1 MKGKRVKPD
10 LRLLFM
16 NEFVK
21 DLKKGQRVSSSF
33 SVKYRHPP
41 ANYRNG
47 YGFVVG
53 LADRTGE
60 VEAIYW
66 GKDMEEVNKVFSS
79 FEEDDVVSLS
89 GVVEDIKGKPRIS
102 ITSPDGWLRKE
113 EKFELERFVM
123 TTKKGIEQMKR
134 RLLELVDSVKNPD
147 LKELLNSFF
156 RDESFFREFC
166 QAPAAMYIHH
176 PYIGG
181 LLEHTLNVAVTCSS
195 LLELYPQLDGDLV
208 LAGSLLHDIGK
219 MKEFVVTTNIK
230 ISEEGMLRGHIPI
243 GEEMLRQRI
252 KADFPEILKL
262 KLSHILLAHHGKVE
276 YNSPV
281 TPKFPEALLIYY
293 ADEMD
298 AQLFQY
304 LKIIEESETED
315 FHVYSKRLGQV
326 YLK

>member
-1 MKGKRVKPD
+1 
-10 LRLLFM
+10 M

-21 DLKKGQRVSSSF
+21 DLKKDQRVSSSF

-41 ANYRNG
+41 ADYRNG

-66 GKDMEEVNKVFSS
+66 GNDRAVVDKAFSS
-79 FEEDDVVSLS
+79 FAENDVISLS
-89 GVVEDIKGKPRIS
+89 GVVESIRGKPRIS
-102 ITSPDGWLRKE
+102 IPSIDGWLRKE
-113 EKFELERFVM
+113 EKFELERFVPH
-123 TTKKGIEQMKR
+123 TKKDIKKMKGKV
-134 RLLELVDSVKNPD
+134 LDLVDSVKNLD
-147 LKELLNSFF
+147 LKGLLNSFF
-156 RDESFFREFC
+156 RDEKFFKEFC

-176 PYIGG
+176 PYLGG

-195 LLELYPQLDGDLV
+195 LLELYTELDGDLV
-208 LAGSLLHDIGK
+208 IAGSLLHDIGK
-219 MKEFVVTTNIK
+219 IKEFVVTTNIK

-243 GEEMLRQRI
+243 GEEMLRKRI
-252 KADFPEILKL
+252 KAGFPEILKM
-262 KLSHILLAHHGKVE
+262 KLSHIILAHHGKAE
-276 YNSPV
+276 YSSPV
-281 TPKFPEALLIYY
+281 TPQFPEALLIYY
-293 ADEMD
+293 ADDMD
-298 AQLFQY
+298 AKLFQY